1 MFSFPYTTTINR
13 IILFLLIFYVFFVG
27 ILGSI
32 GTYLFLSIACLF
44 LFNGYKTDCRLT
56 WQFFPFRYCCYIILF
71 LTIHFFLSPYKSPS
85 FLLGT
90 LTTFLIGIALIQK
103 VEYEIIERWIIIFG
117 CVQFFFGLWYLLS
130 FSSLL
135 AIFQYFLPENVLTA
149 MREFHVDGRNTGIN
163 AQTFP
168 LAFYLIQL
176 LGVLFIK
183 YRCRINLQFVFLS
196 LLILFVLFTT
206 SRRGALVFSFIGIFS
221 CWVIVKKYSLIKMIM
236 LGGIALL
243 GVFVF
248 IEGLKIVGLNFEIF
262 DRFDISTVKLM
273 DYDSVNELSSSRL
286 SLIVHAYNFFN
297 ESPVWGKGFKFF
309 FDAKGQDVHNTYLQ
323 LLCES
328 GIVGAVILLSFF
340 LYNLIKT
347 LSIIKQYHVIPKDII
362 YSFYGQFFF
371 LSMCFIENPFS
382 DRYFFLS
389 YMIAVS
395 LMYKRLLEKQL
406 QPFVK

>member
-1 MFSFPYTTTINR
+1 MSSFSCTTTVNR
-13 IILFLLIFYVFFVG
+13 ILLFLLIFYVFFVG

-44 LFNGYKTDCRLT
+44 LFNGYKTDYRLT

-71 LTIHFFLSPYKSPS
+71 LIIHFFLSPYKSSS

-90 LTTFLIGIALIQK
+90 LTTFLIGVALIQK
-103 VEYEIIERWIIIFG
+103 VEYEIIEKWIIIFG
-117 CVQFFFGLWYLLS
+117 CVQFFFGSWYLLS

-183 YRCRINLQFVFLS
+183 YRCRINLQFVFSS

-243 GVFVF
+243 GVFVL

-262 DRFDISTVKLM
+262 DRFDISTVNLM

-371 LSMCFIENPFS
+371 LGMCLIENPFS

-406 QPFVK
+406 QPLVK